1 MAYYRYL
8 FLAVCL
14 TIMSACTGGDQPE
27 DQAGERTGNHVWKAQ
42 ENAYRKAQGIAPAL
56 EESDIRRRD
65 LMEEQGG

>member
-1 MAYYRYL
+1 
-8 FLAVCL
+8 
-14 TIMSACTGGDQPE
+14 MSGCTGGDQPE